1 MDLIYIFNDNDAD
14 NGRNIRSDS
23 DFQNDNSVDSKKM
36 IDSDIKDYCFTIT
49 VLLMF
54 SIEEKKIPRA
64 WWINLPELE
73 N

>member
-14 NGRNIRSDS
+14 NERNIRSDS

-36 IDSDIKDYCFTIT
+36 TDSDIKDYCFTIT

-54 SIEEKKIPRA
+54 SIEKKKIPRA